1 MRVLGAVA
9 DFRCLGAEC
18 PATCCAGW
26 RLPLA
31 EGDREAWER
40 AGAREELD
48 AAIELRDDGGYDLVR
63 DAETGACVHHVH
75 SLCSVQARFGE
86 EALPWVCA
94 TYPRLARVVAGEVE
108 VTASLSCPETARL
121 VVSSDRGA
129 RWVDV
134 PPGAEKRAPS
144 DRSDMAA
151 NDPWLVLCEQ
161 ASADAIRLLT
171 DRTTPLRARLLHV
184 SALLLGLHERN
195 LRKGRAP
202 RRTAERVRAELLGER
217 APGEWAAAM
226 HTFEP
231 PIRSALTWIDA
242 TFGARYDGTY
252 TGPLRELLADG
263 LVDGK
268 LKSVWRGI
276 EAGRSWAGDDPHLG
290 PWPAL
295 ERIAVH
301 ALLHDAPLWYAE
313 LAPWVV
319 RWMLR
324 MALIRAVIFLHV
336 NLPHPDDQQGWNT
349 LCADVV
355 RKVARSVDHGTRD
368 EVPEA
373 WTAPGSLQ
381 DIGGMALVASL

>member
-9 DFRCLGAEC
+9 DFRCLGADC
-18 PATCCAGW
+18 PTTCCAGW
-26 RLPLA
+26 RLPLMD
-31 EGDREAWER
+31 GDREAWDR
-40 AGAREELD
+40 VGALEELD
-48 AAIELRDDGGYDLVR
+48 AAIEERDDGGYDLVR
-63 DAETGACVHHVH
+63 DAETGACVHHTGG
-75 SLCSVQARFGE
+75 LCGVQSRFGE
-86 EALPWVCA
+86 DALPWVCA

-121 VVSSDRGA
+121 VVSSDRGS

-134 PPGAEKRAPS
+134 PSGAEIRAPW
-144 DRSDMAA
+144 DRSELAPT
-151 NDPWLVLCEQ
+151 DPWLVLCEQ
-161 ASADAIRLLT
+161 ASADAIRLLS
-171 DRTTPLRARLLHV
+171 DRATPLRARLVHV

-202 RRTAERVRAELLGER
+202 RRTAERVRSELLGED

-242 TFGARYDGTY
+242 TFGARYDGTF
-252 TGPLRELLADG
+252 TGPLRDLLAEG
-263 LVDGK
+263 LTDGK

-276 EAGRSWAGDDPHLG
+276 QAGRTWTGDDPERG

-295 ERIAVH
+295 ERVAIH

-313 LAPWVV
+313 LGPWVA

-324 MALIRAVIFLHV
+324 LGLIRAVIFLHAP
-336 NLPHPDDQQGWNT
+336 LPDLEDEESWNA

-373 WTAPGSLQ
+373 WTAPGPLQ
-381 DIGGMALVASL
+381 DIGGMALIASL